1 VGKKGSEEGKQL
13 AQNILDNAKTAT
25 ARSKKAAEGKTDIK
39 NGDLATGVK
48 RGREGDTAGQ
58 PAKKMVRAASKPLA
72 LQNAEKRKAAEEA
85 AKKTKAGATTNGTLI
100 TPVTSKTKAP
110 LSAPKSAASFSALM
124 SASKKPG
131 TTIAERAAASKKE
144 PVAVTTTLQ
153 QVKKEPL
160 KRESPPATAV
170 PSVSTSKSSSF
181 LSGIFAG
188 AEEKDETPTKKEEVN
203 PDETPEQRAKRLRKE
218 SRRKLRVSWK
228 PDSELTD
235 IRLFTHDPDEEI
247 NSGDSAHRDA
257 GDTGKEGEM
266 LKRHK
271 EMDVDDDDD
280 EGADFDPDCYGD
292 APSQVDFTEMASE
305 DCQPEIN
312 GIKNGGTL
320 SAESKARDIQNKL
333 EESTLMVMYTSAT
346 DRPNTPKEPA
356 EEEDDDFEPPDEFG
370 RPDEKVLQRE
380 ERIRARQRNPFGS
393 DGHTDF
399 ASSLH
404 ALQANSNPQ
413 YNSKAAQPAAATTDV
428 MAALAQLTQQRQQA
442 IQPAAPSSN
451 TQDLAAFIRSF
462 QANLPQSQQ
471 QPTQQQPAYQSAAQ
485 PQIDLNAIL
494 ARLPQN
500 QQQGFANSS
509 GYTPTGSNDDSSM
522 LGGRK
527 NKKRKNASG
536 VPLDENGLPL
546 NYKTKVCEYW
556 EKGMCIKGDA
566 CTFRHSK

>member
-1 VGKKGSEEGKQL
+1 
-13 AQNILDNAKTAT
+13 
-25 ARSKKAAEGKTDIK
+25 
-39 NGDLATGVK
+39 
-48 RGREGDTAGQ
+48 
-58 PAKKMVRAASKPLA
+58 MVRAASKPLA

-85 AKKTKAGATTNGTLI
+85 AKKTKTGGTTNGTLI
-100 TPVTSKTKAP
+100 TPAASKVKAP

-131 TTIAERAAASKKE
+131 TTNAERAAASKKE
-144 PVAVTTTLQ
+144 PVALTTTLQ

-160 KRESPPATAV
+160 KRESPPATAI
-170 PSVSTSKSSSF
+170 PSVSTNKSSSF

-188 AEEKDETPTKKEEVN
+188 AEKKDDTTTKKEDIN

-247 NSGDSAHRDA
+247 NQGDSAHRDA

-280 EGADFDPDCYGD
+280 DEGADFDPDCYRD
-292 APSQVDFTEMASE
+292 VPSQVDFSEMASE

-320 SAESKARDIQNKL
+320 NAESKARDAQDKL
-333 EESTLMVMYTSAT
+333 EESTLMVMYTSAA
-346 DRPNTPKEPA
+346 DRPDTPKEPV

-380 ERIRARQRNPFGS
+380 EQIRARQRNPFGS

-399 ASSLH
+399 ASSLQ
-404 ALQANSNPQ
+404 ALQANGNPQ
-413 YNSKAAQPAAATTDV
+413 HNAHASQGAAGTTDV

-442 IQPAAPSSN
+442 SQPAAPSSN

-462 QANLPQSQQ
+462 QANLPQSQP
-471 QPTQQQPAYQSAAQ
+471 QPTQPAYQTPAQ

-500 QQQGFANSS
+500 QQQGFANPS
-509 GYTPTGSNDDSSM
+509 GYGPVGGNDDSNM
-522 LGGRK
+522 LGNRK
-527 NKKRKNASG
+527 GKKKKNASG

-556 EKGMCIKGDA
+556 EKGICIKGDA